1 MRHFWWFSNNVKV
14 WIICEDPISW
24 THYNFFTSFKTPFN
38 RCGHVMSC
46 SIQWSATYL
55 SRCAARVPSPRRPS
69 LRAMYWK
76 VAWQLAIVSI
86 SWLFACCWKKTRV
99 KDGWAVIM
107 HFKRPRAIL
116 ASPEAK
122 DATLIAW
129 LPSITK
135 LFLELLWFVDTQ
147 TMLENAKCPNHWS
160 RHWRDKRPFHT
171 HLWTC
176 ISLHKGLPLICWR
189 IREMTA
195 PRKLWFANFLC

>member
-14 WIICEDPISW
+14 WIVCEDPISW

-46 SIQWSATYL
+46 CIQWSATYL

-135 LFLELLWFVDTQ
+135 LFFRT
-147 TMLENAKCPNHWS
+147 
-160 RHWRDKRPFHT
+160 
-171 HLWTC
+171 
-176 ISLHKGLPLICWR
+176 PLIRWHANDAR
-189 IREMTA
+189 KREM
-195 PRKLWFANFLC
+195 PKPLE